1 MPDCI
6 TRKRLRK
13 KVLDRWENE
22 GGRIS
27 TDPAGADECGQTS
40 DPESE
45 SNQLSA
51 PQGNSTVGAPAPPT
65 ENRKPTRM

>member
-1 MPDCI
+1 MPDDI

-27 TDPAGADECGQTS
+27 TDPAGADECGRPC
-40 DPESE
+40 DAESE
-45 SNQLSA
+45 GDQLSA
-51 PQGNSTVGAPAPPT
+51 PDGSPTVGAPAPPT
-65 ENRKPTRM
+65 KNRKPTRM

>member
-22 GGRIS
+22 GGKVG
-27 TDPAGADECGQTS
+27 TDPAGADECGQPV
-40 DPESE
+40 DAESE
-45 SNQLSA
+45 GNQLSS
-51 PQGNSTVGAPAPPT
+51 PQGSSTVGAPAPPT
-65 ENRKPTRM
+65 ENRRPTRM

>member
-1 MPDCI
+1 MSDCI

-27 TDPAGADECGQTS
+27 TDPAGADECVQTS
-40 DPESE
+40 DAESE
-45 SNQLSA
+45 VDQQSA
-51 PQGNSTVGAPAPPT
+51 PQGNSKVGAPTSPKK
-65 ENRKPTRM
+65 NRKLTQM